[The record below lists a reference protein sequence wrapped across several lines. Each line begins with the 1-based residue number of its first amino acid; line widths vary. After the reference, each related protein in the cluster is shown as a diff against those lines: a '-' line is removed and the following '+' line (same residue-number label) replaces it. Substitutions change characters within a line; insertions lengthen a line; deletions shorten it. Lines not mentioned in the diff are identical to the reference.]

1 MFIPG
6 KIYEYFAL
14 KKPVLS
20 IGYKEGSLKDLI
32 EETNVGYHVSDLEST
47 KDVLL
52 KFYNEFLENG
62 SIEFS
67 ADINI
72 EDYSMEN
79 MTRKFAELLDEID
92 N

>member
-20 IGYKEGSLKDLI
+20 IGHKEGSLKDLI

-47 KDVLL
+47 KEVLL
-52 KFYNEFLENG
+52 KFYNEFLKKGHVELDSN
-62 SIEFS
+62 
-67 ADINI
+67 INI

-79 MTRKFAELLDEID
+79 MARKFADLLHELAA
-92 N
+92 